1 MKLSV
6 ITVNYNNKKGLE
18 ATINSVISQKYLDFE
33 FIIVDGNSND
43 GSKDIIYKKRNYI
56 TKWINEPDSGIYNAM
71 NKGVKMSTGDYL
83 IFMNSGDEFY
93 DTQVLDKI
101 AKVLL
106 QANEVGV
113 CTGITYNNDKSSS
126 FWYPPKNLTLYYFL
140 SSSISHQASFIR
152 RDLLLKF
159 PYNEKNRIVSDWEFW
174 IRSIILA
181 DCGYK
186 TTDIVICKYDRSGM
200 SNTQYG
206 KLMSEREEV
215 KKRILPPKILKDYY
229 HMTYDSSRENPF
241 VQTALAVSSKSE
253 FLSKFLNK
261 ISKITYNIY
270 CKYKGVEK

>member
-1 MKLSV
+1 MKISV

-56 TKWINEPDSGIYNAM
+56 TKWISEPDSGIYNAM

-113 CTGITYNNDKSSS
+113 CTGITYNNDKK
-126 FWYPPKNLTLYYFL
+126 FFFL
-140 SSSISHQASFIR
+140 
-152 RDLLLKF
+152 
-159 PYNEKNRIVSDWEFW
+159 VS
-174 IRSIILA
+174 
-181 DCGYK
+181 
-186 TTDIVICKYDRSGM
+186 T
-200 SNTQYG
+200 
-206 KLMSEREEV
+206 
-215 KKRILPPKILKDYY
+215 
-229 HMTYDSSRENPF
+229 
-241 VQTALAVSSKSE
+241 
-253 FLSKFLNK
+253 
-261 ISKITYNIY
+261 
-270 CKYKGVEK
+270 

>member
-1 MKLSV
+1 MKISV

-56 TKWINEPDSGIYNAM
+56 TKWISEPDSGIYNAM

-113 CTGITYNNDKSSS
+113 CTGILHIIMIKV
-126 FWYPPKNLTLYYFL
+126 
-140 SSSISHQASFIR
+140 
-152 RDLLLKF
+152 LLFGIHLK
-159 PYNEKNRIVSDWEFW
+159 I
-174 IRSIILA
+174 
-181 DCGYK
+181 
-186 TTDIVICKYDRSGM
+186 
-200 SNTQYG
+200 
-206 KLMSEREEV
+206 
-215 KKRILPPKILKDYY
+215 
-229 HMTYDSSRENPF
+229 
-241 VQTALAVSSKSE
+241 
-253 FLSKFLNK
+253 
-261 ISKITYNIY
+261 
-270 CKYKGVEK
+270 